1 MPSIRRLPLDRELIE
16 GHPEDHAIRG
26 HMARVLVNLGASLDP
41 AIRRADIEGAYDRA
55 MKMFL
60 AIRLRKPGKEQIG
73 S

>member
-1 MPSIRRLPLDRELIE
+1 
-16 GHPEDHAIRG
+16 
-26 HMARVLVNLGASLDP
+26 MARVLVNLGASLDP

>member
-1 MPSIRRLPLDRELIE
+1 
-16 GHPEDHAIRG
+16 
-26 HMARVLVNLGASLDP
+26 MARVLVNLGASLDP

-55 MKMFL
+55 MKMCL